1 MKEAFNKVDGGNK
14 VLNENF
20 QNLNE
25 MELFNSLRLLM
36 CEGFFSDAADLLKK
50 GVDKVKGGFK
60 KLKDSTMEV
69 LKKAWKWVSDAIS
82 AAFDFIVAQGKKA
95 IRLLMKFFG
104 VDVDR
109 VDFSSDI

>member
-1 MKEAFNKVDGGNK
+1 MGSWEKMTKAFENQKEV
-14 VLNENF
+14 
-20 QNLNE
+20 
-25 MELFNSLRLLM
+25 
-36 CEGFFSDAADLLKK
+36 EGIITN
-50 GVDKVKGGFK
+50 KVKGGFK

-104 VDVDR
+104 VDVKE
-109 VDFSSDI
+109 VGLTSDI

>member
-1 MKEAFNKVDGGNK
+1 VF
-14 VLNENF
+14 
-20 QNLNE
+20 
-25 MELFNSLRLLM
+25 
-36 CEGFFSDAADLLKK
+36 EGFFSDAADLLKK

-95 IRLLMKFFG
+95 FVFE
-104 VDVDR
+104 VDDVQETLPDVVDQFR
-109 VDFSSDI
+109 F